1 MKSNGISKTNGKAN
15 GSVKCG
21 HDGRVRCAIYTR
33 KSTSEGL
40 DSDFNTLDAQ
50 REACEFF
57 IRSQVGDGWEVIE
70 THYDDGGY
78 TGGNIDRPAFQR
90 LLTDIE
96 NGLVDQIVVYKVD
109 RLSRSLMDFAR
120 IMGNLDAA
128 NIGFVSVTQQFNTA
142 SSMGRLT
149 LNILLSFAQF
159 EREIIS
165 ERTRD
170 KIGASRKKG
179 KWTGGFVSLGYAVD
193 RERKRLVIVPE
204 EADVVRRVF
213 GLYLSIGSLAVT
225 AQRLNDLGYKTKA
238 RGGKNPHD
246 GKSWH
251 KQAVSKVLHN
261 PLYLGKVHYEGV
273 LYEGEHEAI
282 IEKEMFDRVHTVLR
296 DGAPSPQRTGR
307 NPDFIL
313 TGLLTCGYC
322 GAPFTSSGGTSH
334 TGKHYRYYK
343 CSRKAREG
351 KKACRSSAVPAH
363 KLEDFVVEKIWRV
376 AGDKA
381 IRNAIRKRLEDDRDN
396 GSQHLVEQRERLAV
410 RIREIEAEAKS
421 VINAIGSIE
430 GAGATLLTG
439 RLGEIEMELERL
451 GRAAQEIDG
460 QLATLNSRLA
470 NTEKMLGI
478 LDVFDS
484 VWDALIPAE
493 RRELVALLVKSI
505 TVDQESG
512 VIGIDYHALGDESE
526 EENTEPPYTEEAHP

>member
-1 MKSNGISKTNGKAN
+1 MKSNGNGKAN
-15 GSVKCG
+15 GKVKSG
-21 HDGRVRCAIYTR
+21 PDGRVRCAIYTR

-170 KIGASRKKG
+170 KIGASRKRG
-179 KWTGGFVSLGYAVD
+179 KWTGGFVPLGYAVD

-213 GLYLSIGSLAVT
+213 GLYLSIGSPAIDRADSWAGPLVDIT
-225 AQRLNDLGYKTKA
+225 GSVRVDDPGTVNGGSDDYIENDLGTNA
-238 RGGKNPHD
+238 FA
-246 GKSWH
+246 
-251 KQAVSKVLHN
+251 AVGTAQNWRSDDTYWTL
-261 PLYLGKVHYEGV
+261 
-273 LYEGEHEAI
+273 A
-282 IEKEMFDRVHTVLR
+282 F
-296 DGAPSPQRTGR
+296 
-307 NPDFIL
+307 
-313 TGLLTCGYC
+313 
-322 GAPFTSSGGTSH
+322 PFAFPFYDSNYTSVYVSSNGFLQFGTAS
-334 TGKHYRYYK
+334 Y
-343 CSRKAREG
+343 
-351 KKACRSSAVPAH
+351 
-363 KLEDFVVEKIWRV
+363 
-376 AGDKA
+376 AGDGSNSFTEFLDSIRMNFRTVSGIMFPA
-381 IRNAIRKRLEDDRDN
+381 I
-396 GSQHLVEQRERLAV
+396 
-410 RIREIEAEAKS
+410 
-421 VINAIGSIE
+421 
-430 GAGATLLTG
+430 T
-439 RLGEIEMELERL
+439 
-451 GRAAQEIDG
+451 
-460 QLATLNSRLA
+460 
-470 NTEKMLGI
+470 GI
-478 LDVFDS
+478 LFGHLDHV
-484 VWDALIPAE
+484 LIP
-493 RRELVALLVKSI
+493 
-505 TVDQESG
+505 G
-512 VIGIDYHALGDESE
+512 YFC
-526 EENTEPPYTEEAHP
+526 